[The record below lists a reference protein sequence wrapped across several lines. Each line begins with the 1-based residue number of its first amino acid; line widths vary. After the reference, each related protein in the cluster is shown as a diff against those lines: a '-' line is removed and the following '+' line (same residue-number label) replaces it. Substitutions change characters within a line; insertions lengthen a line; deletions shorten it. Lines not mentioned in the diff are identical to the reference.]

1 MAEQFLGFIDYD
13 LNMNIVK
20 FENFSGD
27 DTNLYDFYFRFIG
40 IEKYKKLSF
49 LVKIFRTLSHGQ
61 ASVECSFILN
71 NSVLLNNNV
80 SEGSIVAK
88 KAIRDYMFSNGLEPQ
103 SIVIF

>member
-49 LVKIFRTLSHGQ
+49 LVKIFLTLSHGQ
-61 ASVECSFILN
+61 AAGEHNFSLAMSFLLDNISEASMINKIKDHMFAN
-71 NSVLLNNNV
+71 NLL
-80 SEGSIVAK
+80 
-88 KAIRDYMFSNGLEPQ
+88 
-103 SIVIF
+103 